1 MNYKLLLLAAAAALV
16 VYSCSS
22 DRDEVENP
30 TQSKDEFRIENIE
43 NNREESSKT
52 GDSTVIY
59 NPMSTSPTTG
69 LEPQPEPENPDPS
82 EGGDPKNVPIPP
94 RR

>member
-30 TQSKDEFRIENIE
+30 TQSKDEMRIENIKE

-59 NPMSTSPTTG
+59 NPMSNSPTTG
-69 LEPQPEPENPDPS
+69 LEPENPDPS
-82 EGGDPKNVPIPP
+82 DPEIVHPGDVKPPKP
-94 RR
+94 